1 MDHLKRH
8 CLIVA
13 LFFTNIIFATA
24 LVNILP
30 SFSYNPL
37 PRQHPFEILLARAI
51 SHKTSAATNS
61 TSLTKLGG
69 YNTEPLSRTSSTTPT
84 ITHASLISCI
94 SYDPSIRT
102 ITVSCSSTRLSDV
115 YNALNDSNILAKK
128 SPAGTWFLSAN
139 LVIAKGASFHIDPT
153 DTRWLKI
160 NSKVENGS
168 RESKIGP
175 AYIIDVFGSL
185 KINTVKITSWD
196 PTTNNYAITHGY
208 RHRDIRQAGAPRP
221 YLIVENGASGT
232 TDITNSEIAYLGYEK
247 GNISGRGT
255 DGLDYYGGDRSTLRG
270 NNIHHQNFGFYSVGV
285 GHIVIENNLIHDDGH
300 YGLDPHTGTHD
311 MIIRNNTVYG
321 NKGIGI
327 ICSLDCYNILI
338 ENNKV
343 HDNAGSGIMFSR
355 NMSSSL
361 ARNNIVYNE
370 DNGIFISQSHNNQ
383 IYKNIVSNSTQGINV
398 GSGSASN
405 KIYNNTIIRSSSHGI
420 SVSTSDAAANT
431 IYSNIVK

>member
-37 PRQHPFEILLARAI
+37 SRQHPFEILLARAI

-94 SYDPSIRT
+94 SYDPSTRT

-168 RESKIGP
+168 RASKIGP
-175 AYIIDVFGSL
+175 ASIIDVFGSL
-185 KINTVKITSWD
+185 KVD
-196 PTTNNYAITHGY
+196 
-208 RHRDIRQAGAPRP
+208 
-221 YLIVENGASGT
+221 
-232 TDITNSEIAYLGYEK
+232 
-247 GNISGRGT
+247 
-255 DGLDYYGGDRSTLRG
+255 
-270 NNIHHQNFGFYSVGV
+270 SV
-285 GHIVIENNLIHDDGH
+285 
-300 YGLDPHTGTHD
+300 
-311 MIIRNNTVYG
+311 
-321 NKGIGI
+321 
-327 ICSLDCYNILI
+327 
-338 ENNKV
+338 NNK
-343 HDNAGSGIMFSR
+343 
-355 NMSSSL
+355 
-361 ARNNIVYNE
+361 
-370 DNGIFISQSHNNQ
+370 
-383 IYKNIVSNSTQGINV
+383 
-398 GSGSASN
+398 
-405 KIYNNTIIRSSSHGI
+405 
-420 SVSTSDAAANT
+420 
-431 IYSNIVK
+431 